1 MSHDRHSR
9 LSSRLGRLAEE
20 RIFLKEGFWTDP
32 RRSEDK
38 SQDDYM
44 KARASVITISPG
56 KTINGKSRNRRHAYA
71 YDSI

>member
-1 MSHDRHSR
+1 MSQDCHSR
-9 LSSRLGRLAEE
+9 LSG
-20 RIFLKEGFWTDP
+20 IFLKDEGFWT
-32 RRSEDK
+32 
-38 SQDDYM
+38 SQNDYM